1 MRAPKSFEDGMARL
15 ETILSQMQSE
25 ETTLSESV
33 KLYAEAASLMEY
45 CHAALE
51 KASLACGL
59 PERRRPRVRAV
70 FQNVKVRRQCAEHNT
85 QRGGNRAKNSQKH
98 LIRPP
103 LPRVLR

>member
-51 KASLACGL
+51 KRLSKWRRSTPPAAKRQTPKQKNKSNQLAGRNHYG
-59 PERRRPRVRAV
+59 ERRV
-70 FQNVKVRRQCAEHNT
+70 
-85 QRGGNRAKNSQKH
+85 
-98 LIRPP
+98 
-103 LPRVLR
+103 

>member
-15 ETILSQMQSE
+15 ETILSE

-51 KASLACGL
+51 KASLQMEEIDAARSEKAD
-59 PERRRPRVRAV
+59 PET
-70 FQNVKVRRQCAEHNT
+70 EE
-85 QRGGNRAKNSQKH
+85 
-98 LIRPP
+98 
-103 LPRVLR
+103 